1 MRDIFATL
9 SADASMQVLVSAIE
23 KAGMA
28 GVLREAGPYT
38 LFAPNDEAFTRM
50 NTASLL
56 EDPENLKATL
66 SYHLVAGKHTF
77 HDIQK
82 METLGTENGKS
93 LTIAL
98 DEGELVVDNGKFV
111 KNDVECSNGI
121 IHIIDNVFQPHLSG
135 WYREE

>member
-9 SADASMQVLVSAIE
+9 SADVSMQVLVSAIE

-77 HDIQK
+77 RDIQK